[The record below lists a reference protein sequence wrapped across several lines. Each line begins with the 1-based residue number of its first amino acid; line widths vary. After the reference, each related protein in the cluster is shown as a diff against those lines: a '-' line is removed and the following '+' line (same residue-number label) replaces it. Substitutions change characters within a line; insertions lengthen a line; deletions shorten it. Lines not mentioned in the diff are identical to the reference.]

1 MDFDSKKLTL
11 RQAAEIYATKYAKSR
26 KGFDSPED
34 VQRFVTSTISMFKD
48 VADEPG
54 SAVQLFIPDE
64 NDKTVLR
71 KLFEGSPADDQPT
84 KKAMQNLRLIGHNVL
99 KAGLKSTDE
108 LYELMPDSAVRSD
121 KNERIFGRIEPPKGE
136 SLVAINPDREIQK
149 EFFAKLSAKAAD
161 PETRKATLAAL
172 FLLNTGVRPEI
183 IENLRFDHYNAKK
196 GALYIPGDI
205 GGAKGRAI
213 NIPLNPLAD
222 AIIQEFMK
230 ERIDAG
236 FADPDGP
243 NLIFFKYSKKG
254 NRPPVKLQTGDVTDV
269 LRDIEVGNNTDF
281 GLIYDEK
288 TQRHYTSLTPPEL
301 AKNKSGSRLLRNFHA
316 TRGDRLFSIPAE
328 RLAYLEGRTLKS
340 VRKNLQTGS
349 LEVYQITFPFDVN
362 EDDRAFASRFAAFTE
377 DAAGDLGLDFNRVM
391 NLEAASETRIF
402 GDDPRYSSYFKTPI
416 ETPVV
421 QASSPIN
428 PTGDAKDAAISPE
441 LLEKLKKNPR
451 RLAAYLN
458 MLEAKGI
465 DVSSYRKSLAA
476 AGILTFVSKGAKAA
490 GAILPGP
497 DPLELAAG
505 VLDEQMSP
513 EGQSAADIA
522 VERGQKFAGDLL
534 GVEPRRAE
542 SMSDIFTKETLA
554 QTAGG
559 IGGVLADALTLGT
572 VSGTG
577 PFSGERTGNIS
588 GRNLRAQNLRAR
600 QEAARSRA
608 NRRADE
614 GFIPKP

>member
-1 MDFDSKKLTL
+1 
-11 RQAAEIYATKYAKSR
+11 
-26 KGFDSPED
+26 
-34 VQRFVTSTISMFKD
+34 
-48 VADEPG
+48 
-54 SAVQLFIPDE
+54 
-64 NDKTVLR
+64 
-71 KLFEGSPADDQPT
+71 
-84 KKAMQNLRLIGHNVL
+84 
-99 KAGLKSTDE
+99 
-108 LYELMPDSAVRSD
+108 
-121 KNERIFGRIEPPKGE
+121 
-136 SLVAINPDREIQK
+136 
-149 EFFAKLSAKAAD
+149 
-161 PETRKATLAAL
+161 
-172 FLLNTGVRPEI
+172 
-183 IENLRFDHYNAKK
+183 
-196 GALYIPGDI
+196 
-205 GGAKGRAI
+205 
-213 NIPLNPLAD
+213 
-222 AIIQEFMK
+222 MK

-316 TRGDRLFSIPAE
+316 TLGDRLFSIPAE

-377 DAAGDLGLDFNRVM
+377 DAAGDLGLDFSRVM

-465 DVSSYRKSLAA
+465 DVSSYRNSAA
-476 AGILTFVSKGAKAA
+476 IAALLSTIASGAKAA
-490 GAILPGP
+490 GKLIPVP
-497 DPLELAAG
+497 DPFELGAG
-505 VLDEQMSP
+505 VLDQQLSP
-513 EGQSAADIA
+513 PGQSAADIA

-588 GRNLRAQNLRAR
+588 GRNLRAQQLRER
-600 QEAARSRA
+600 Q
-608 NRRADE
+608 ADE
-614 GFIPKP
+614 GFIPQP

>member
-1 MDFDSKKLTL
+1 MDFDSKELTL
-11 RQAAEIYATKYAKSR
+11 RQAAEIYATQYAKNR
-26 KGFDSPED
+26 KGFDTPQK
-34 VQRFVTSTISMFKD
+34 VQSFVSATVSKFKD

-71 KLFEGSPADDQPT
+71 KLFEGTPADDQPT
-84 KKAMQNLRLIGHNVL
+84 KKAMQNLRLIGHFVL

-108 LYELMPDSAVRSD
+108 LYEFMPDSAVRSD
-121 KNERIFGRIEPPKGE
+121 KNERIFGRLEPAKGE

-149 EFFAKLSAKAAD
+149 EFFAKLSAKAAN

-205 GGAKGRAI
+205 SGAKGRAI

-230 ERIDAG
+230 ERIDG
-236 FADPDGP
+236 GLADPDGP
-243 NLIFFKYSKKG
+243 NLIFFKYSKVG
-254 NRPPVKLQTGDVTDV
+254 NKPPIKLETGDVTSV

-316 TRGDRLFSIPAE
+316 TLGDRLFGIPAE

-349 LEVYQITFPFDVN
+349 LEVYQVTFPFDVN
-362 EDDRAFASRFAAFTE
+362 EDDRAFASRFAAFTQ
-377 DAAGDLGLDFNRVM
+377 DAAGDLGLDFTRVM

-402 GDDPRYSSYFKTPI
+402 GDDPRYETYFK
-416 ETPVV
+416 
-421 QASSPIN
+421 SPESLPEKIDPADTIN
-428 PTGDAKDAAISPE
+428 ESDAK
-441 LLEKLKKNPR
+441 KLR
-451 RLAAYLN
+451 DMGWDDLF
-458 MLEAKGI
+458 G
-465 DVSSYRKSLAA
+465 VGAA
-476 AGILTFVSKGAKAA
+476 AGLTGAAVVFGDPEEVMA
-490 GAILPGP
+490 GAIAETTAEQSTRSLTRGAARLAGRTAVRTATGAALGPPGVAAVLAGEAALPSASAGP
-497 DPLELAAG
+497 GELNVEEAMQLETARLRG
-505 VLDEQMSP
+505 
-513 EGQSAADIA
+513 DIGL
-522 VERGQKFAGDLL
+522 E
-534 GVEPRRAE
+534 
-542 SMSDIFTKETLA
+542 KELMARTPI
-554 QTAGG
+554 TE
-559 IGGVLADALTLGT
+559 IGGDDTPTVFGQRVTRQPPTDDLTFGFIQRQDALKRRRERNKPLYKR
-572 VSGTG
+572 
-577 PFSGERTGNIS
+577 GE
-588 GRNLRAQNLRAR
+588 
-600 QEAARSRA
+600 
-608 NRRADE
+608 
-614 GFIPKP
+614 